1 MKKKI
6 LLVED
11 SPTQM
16 LSVKTTLQAKGY
28 QVITAESGEEGLEKA
43 RREHPE
49 LVVLDVILPGRNGFQ
64 ICRDLK
70 TSPET
75 KQVPVI
81 LLTSKDQESDRFW
94 GLKQGADEYLTK
106 PCKESELLA
115 SVARQL
121 NFSS

>member
-1 MKKKI
+1 MKRKI

-16 LSVKTTLQAKGY
+16 HSVMRTLQNKGY
-28 QVITAESGEEGLEKA
+28 SVITAESGEEGLEKA

-70 TSPET
+70 TSPDTE
-75 KQVPVI
+75 QLPVI
-81 LLTSKDQESDRFW
+81 LLTSKNQESDKFW
-94 GLKQGADEYLTK
+94 GMKQGADEYLTK
-106 PCKESELLA
+106 PCKEEDLLA
-115 SVARQL
+115 TIARHL
-121 NFSS
+121 